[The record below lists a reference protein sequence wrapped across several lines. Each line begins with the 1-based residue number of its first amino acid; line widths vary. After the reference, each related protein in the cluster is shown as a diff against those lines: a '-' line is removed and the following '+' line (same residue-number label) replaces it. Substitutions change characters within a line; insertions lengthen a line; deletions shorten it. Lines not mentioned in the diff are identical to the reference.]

1 MRVVLL
7 FLLSALLVL
16 GSQPKTILFLS
27 QLESEEAQRTFREQR
42 QSAGGRGDEYFFQ
55 VNDRRSER
63 LRRYMS
69 RDDGELIGTYGDED
83 DWLSN
88 ISDNDDNE

>member
-42 QSAGGRGDEYFFQ
+42 QSAGGRDDEYFFQ

>member
-42 QSAGGRGDEYFFQ
+42 QSAAGRDDEYFFQ

-69 RDDGELIGTYGDED
+69 REDGELIGTYGDED

-88 ISDNDDNE
+88 SSDNDDNE